1 MTKNTIVID
10 LDGICGNTEARHHLL
25 DEDWA
30 TYHAALSTDT
40 PIETTRA
47 VLQGLSDAN
56 YEILVVTGRPA
67 RYDRQTIDWLTKHSF
82 PVDEVLMRGDNDY
95 RSEAE
100 VKIGLLTDYFGSLE
114 EARANV
120 LVGFEAKDKVIEE
133 MRNSGFEIWS
143 LR

>member
-1 MTKNTIVID
+1 MKNTIVID
-10 LDGICGNTEARHHLL
+10 LDGICCDTTARQHLL
-25 DEDWA
+25 DESWDA
-30 TYHAALSTDT
+30 YQGALLSDT

-67 RYDRQTIDWLTKHSF
+67 RFDRQTIDWLTKNGF
-82 PVDEVLMRGDNDY
+82 PVDEVLMRPDTDY
-95 RSEAE
+95 RSESE
-100 VKIGLLTDYFGSLE
+100 VKIALLTDYFGSLE

-120 LVGFEAKDKVIEE
+120 LVGFEVKDKVIEE
-133 MRNSGFEIWS
+133 MRNAGFEVWS

>member
-1 MTKNTIVID
+1 MKNTIVID
-10 LDGICGNTEARHHLL
+10 LDGICGNTEARQHLL

-30 TYHAALSTDT
+30 TYHAALSNDT

-67 RYDRQTIDWLTKHSF
+67 RYDRQTIEWLTKHGF
-82 PVDEVLMRGDNDY
+82 PVDEVLMRPDTDF
-95 RSEAE
+95 RSESDI
-100 VKIGLLTDYFGSLE
+100 KIGLLSDYFGSLD

-120 LVGFEAKDKVIEE
+120 LVGFEVKDKVIEE
-133 MRNSGFEIWS
+133 MRNAGFDIWQ
-143 LR
+143 LK